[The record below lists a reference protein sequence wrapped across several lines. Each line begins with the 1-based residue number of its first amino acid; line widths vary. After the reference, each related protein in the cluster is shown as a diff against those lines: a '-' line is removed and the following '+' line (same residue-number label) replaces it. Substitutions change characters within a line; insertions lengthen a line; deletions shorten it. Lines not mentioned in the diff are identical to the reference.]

1 MLFVIV
7 VICRHS
13 VFCFV
18 FFAVDFVEKDD
29 DDGDVKLFRSFVS
42 ISGRNSHFVPGLTQY
57 RRAHGISAAQ

>member
-1 MLFVIV
+1 MFFVVV

-13 VFCFV
+13 VFCF

-42 ISGRNSHFVPGLTQY
+42 ISGRNSHFVPGLTQH